1 MAEGGGCGTGRKL
14 GEGGGR
20 WVEDW
25 EKAVSVSQD
34 QEGRQNPIFSSVGE
48 LQSVCLMIKF

>member
-1 MAEGGGCGTGRKL
+1 MAEGGGCGAGRKL